1 MGICKKNKI
10 NKRLRRQGEFSTLS
24 AKFHKNLALTMLNWG
39 KEKRETLTT
48 MYSVSYYY
56 NTDCP
61 FYVMQTEGLPLYI
74 YIYIYMYVCMYA
86 CMYVYIDTPPK
97 SSINLFNK

>member
-48 MYSVSYYY
+48 MYSISYYY

-74 YIYIYMYVCMYA
+74 YICMYVCMYVCMHA
-86 CMYVYIDTPPK
+86 CMHVCMYI
-97 SSINLFNK
+97 